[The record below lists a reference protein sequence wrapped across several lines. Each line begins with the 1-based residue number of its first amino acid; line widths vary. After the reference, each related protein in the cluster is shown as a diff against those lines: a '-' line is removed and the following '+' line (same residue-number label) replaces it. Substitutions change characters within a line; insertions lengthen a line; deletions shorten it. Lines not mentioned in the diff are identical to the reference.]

1 MFSLLRRAVRALQD
15 EIEDVEEVLPRSGEL
30 HRLAS
35 AQQETTLRLEQ
46 VRAPRMTHG
55 SADCSSLTLP
65 LSASIGTACGPFS
78 YAERRE
84 CLCRLRGSCS
94 RLWRCSRPKLSRCEC
109 IAKCSNQKKA
119 FIVLFLGRSTPSA
132 GGSYE

>member
-55 SADCSSLTLP
+55 SADWSDF
-65 LSASIGTACGPFS
+65 ASIRLHRDCLRPFVL
-78 YAERRE
+78 AELPGVFVQIERQLQSVVE
-84 CLCRLRGSCS
+84 MLQ
-94 RLWRCSRPKLSRCEC
+94 
-109 IAKCSNQKKA
+109 AKAES
-119 FIVLFLGRSTPSA
+119 V
-132 GGSYE
+132 

>member
-55 SADCSSLTLP
+55 SADWSSLTLLYP
-65 LSASIGTACGPFS
+65 PPSGLPAA
-78 YAERRE
+78 
-84 CLCRLRGSCS
+84 LC
-94 RLWRCSRPKLSRCEC
+94 
-109 IAKCSNQKKA
+109 
-119 FIVLFLGRSTPSA
+119 PS
-132 GGSYE
+132 